1 MQHHERLIREL
12 YLLQQD
18 RADQDQ
24 FSNFMEVASD
34 PIDQEKLNA
43 YVNEHKLRYA
53 PIYIYLCVRVCI
65 NRRLTSIFPLLDW

>member
-18 RADQDQ
+18 QADQDQ

-34 PIDQEKLNA
+34 PIDQDKLNG
-43 YVNEHKLRYA
+43 YINEHKLRYVHIFIF
-53 PIYIYLCVRVCI
+53 IYMWV
-65 NRRLTSIFPLLDW
+65 

>member
-43 YVNEHKLRYA
+43 YVNEHKLRYVHIYMCVY
-53 PIYIYLCVRVCI
+53 IYIYI
-65 NRRLTSIFPLLDW
+65 